1 MKFLQLKACSFNV
14 SLNQLWLHQLE
25 NDYSAIFLQETNY
38 KEGNLLGNFKHWKVR
53 MDTIFKNKG
62 LGFSEGTLIPPT
74 VKSAFRD
81 DLIRDSLEIVWSK
94 VRTEE
99 EQVLVGNIYV
109 PPNNGEQLHT
119 LDKVT

>member
-1 MKFLQLKACSFNV
+1 
-14 SLNQLWLHQLE
+14 
-25 NDYSAIFLQETNY
+25 
-38 KEGNLLGNFKHWKVR
+38 